1 MQDNGTHPP
10 RPRLSR
16 RGVLRGRLAGVIAR
30 ISLASANPERIGESM
45 ADNEQLPANLGGYT
59 QAALPCSTT
68 YTAPNGQRIVEELG
82 LCWGLT
88 VRSMG
93 FGRGFTSSFKSLQR
107 GEVPKMTENYDD
119 GRQQAVDR
127 MITFAQQMGATAVIG
142 VRFDSNGIGQDTGL
156 QEVLAYGTAIRTEPV
171 SS

>member
-1 MQDNGTHPP
+1 
-10 RPRLSR
+10 
-16 RGVLRGRLAGVIAR
+16 
-30 ISLASANPERIGESM
+30 M
-45 ADNEQLPANLGGYT
+45 ADDQQASANLGGYT

-68 YTAPNGQRIVEELG
+68 YSAPNGQRIVEELG
-82 LCWGLT
+82 MCWGLT

-142 VRFDSNGIGQDTGL
+142 IRFDSNGIGQDTGL
-156 QEVLAYGTAIRTEPV
+156 QEVLAYGTAIRTEPA
-171 SS
+171 